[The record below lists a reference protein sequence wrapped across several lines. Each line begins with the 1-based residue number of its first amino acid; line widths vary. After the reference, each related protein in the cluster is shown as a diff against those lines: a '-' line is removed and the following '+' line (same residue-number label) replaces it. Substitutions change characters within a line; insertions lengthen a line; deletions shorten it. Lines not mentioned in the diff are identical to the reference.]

1 LTPHLIFHYFI
12 NVVTKFFGQ
21 WLIFGKSNQQL
32 IYPQIE
38 NMSSP
43 SKEELP
49 KIAVDL
55 KSEIEKEHELKPAET
70 EEKVVLPSKEE
81 IQQERTHQELV
92 KGIESFNPDASLKH
106 AETQEKNPLP
116 TKEIIEQEKA
126 AETV

>member
-1 LTPHLIFHYFI
+1 
-12 NVVTKFFGQ
+12 
-21 WLIFGKSNQQL
+21 
-32 IYPQIE
+32 
-38 NMSSP
+38 MSSP

-55 KSEIEKEHELKPAET
+55 KSEIENEHKLKPAET

-81 IQQERTHQELV
+81 IEQEKTHQELV

-126 AETV
+126 AESV